1 MILSW
6 ITFLLDEFSP
16 GIDMPTMTT
25 FLFHSHLFF
34 EKWPTH
40 PLQFNAIIFYS
51 MFNHWTFLL
60 EFVTSAL
67 KPLVHQQVVLI
78 VQKVAGVSLTL
89 HIAECSFRN
98 FFVCPSEISRSWT
111 PCEHFVF
118 YCNTVSCKTILHP
131 QCIWIIITCTK
142 GANIPKTRIKW

>member
-1 MILSW
+1 MDNISTWRILSW
-6 ITFLLDEFSP
+6 YRYAHHDY
-16 GIDMPTMTT
+16 
-25 FLFHSHLFF
+25 FLFQSHLFF

-40 PLQFNAIIFYS
+40 PLQLNAIIFYS

-89 HIAECSFRN
+89 HIVECSFRN
-98 FFVCPSEISRSWT
+98 FFVCPSKISRSWT

-118 YCNTVSCKTILHP
+118 YCNTVSCKTILQ